1 MISPCIGICKLEE
14 NICTGCGRTSSE
26 IQEWRGGDEETHKK
40 ILTESVA
47 RLDKYAYGHWVNKYK
62 AKVKRLKGK

>member
-26 IQEWRGGDEETHKK
+26 IQEWRGGDKETHKK
-40 ILTESVA
+40 ILT
-47 RLDKYAYGHWVNKYK
+47 
-62 AKVKRLKGK
+62 VKL